1 VSGLIAKMCF
11 LDDFGAKL
19 SINMISYEDFGKLR
33 FLDFF
38 PQNSGY
44 AKDTV
49 GGSRCAIGFACV
61 EGYAFTYFSQPMSNP
76 SETAEIALD
85 FTDDCPE
92 REGNEVLC
100 RIGLG
105 IRKGLSLE
113 EVIALI
119 GNPMESDTH
128 PLWPRFLIGGEWRY
142 YVSCEFTT
150 ESGLAS
156 LIVARKDIVDRTAE
170 TFPET

>member
-1 VSGLIAKMCF
+1 MIAKMPF
-11 LDDFGAKL
+11 IDDSTVKVT
-19 SINMISYEDFGKLR
+19 INMISYEGFGKLR

-44 AKDTV
+44 AKDPV

-61 EGYAFTYFSQPMSNP
+61 EGYGFTYFSQPMSNS

-85 FTDDCPE
+85 FTEDCPE

-105 IRKGLSLE
+105 VRKGISLE

-119 GNPMESDTH
+119 GNPMKSDVH

-142 YVSCEFTT
+142 YVSCEFIP

-156 LIVARKDIVDRTAE
+156 LIVARQDIVDRTAE